1 MAGEWIKVEA
11 STADKPEVLRIARI
25 LAIPH
30 DAVFG
35 KLVRLWAWIDTNSV
49 DGVVDGVVDAD
60 IDRICRCD
68 GFTAACV
75 TVGWLEY
82 DASMERVSLPN
93 FERHN
98 GETAKQR
105 AMKNRRQAKW
115 RAGVDDPVDA
125 AASTEASTR
134 EEKRREEQ
142 KQEQKALVQ
151 PTAARSPFLDFWAAY
166 PNKKGKQEAEKTWER
181 RKLDSRCAELIA
193 HVRLMA
199 ATDSD
204 WRRGYVPMGS
214 TYLNQARW
222 EDVPKRPP
230 DSGPVAQS
238 KTLTAIQ
245 TLEDMKH
252 GLAGY
257 GTSDGF
263 PETALLGVGSHPGD

>member
-134 EEKRREEQ
+134 EEKRREEV
-142 KQEQKALVQ
+142 KQEPKKKQPRVSAQPAPDDVDPQTWADWLALRKAKRAPVSE
-151 PTAARSPFLDFWAAY
+151 TVIREARKEAAKAGMAFGQFLAVW
-166 PNKKGKQEAEKTWER
+166 
-181 RKLDSRCAELIA
+181 C
-193 HVRLMA
+193 
-199 ATDSD
+199 
-204 WRRGYVPMGS
+204 RRGSQGLEADWLKP
-214 TYLNQARW
+214 NERA
-222 EDVPKRPP
+222 
-230 DSGPVAQS
+230 GPIAQQS

-245 TLEDMKH
+245 TLQGMKH
-252 GLAGY
+252 GHLDSQRDSGR
-257 GTSDGF
+257 
-263 PETALLGVGSHPGD
+263 PEPPALLGHGSDSGG